1 MMNGAKYT
9 ELSINAKLHC
19 VDVYLNKV
27 CPYGY
32 DEETTLCD
40 IEYDIKEWLKDSNYA
55 IDIDG
60 NWYERIFHQI

>member
-19 VDVYLNKV
+19 VDVYVNKV
-27 CPYGY
+27 CPYSY
-32 DEETTLCD
+32 EEGTNLSD
-40 IEYDIKEWLKDSNYA
+40 VEYDIKEWLKDSDYA

-60 NWYERIFHQI
+60 NWYEKIFRQI